1 VTETERG
8 GLLAG
13 VRVVELLGIGPE
25 PFAGMMLADLG
36 AEVVGLRRPGQ
47 PVGGGGLERGR
58 PVVTVDLKDAE
69 TMGVVRDLVTHADVF
84 LEGYRPGV
92 AERLGL
98 GPDDCLS
105 INPGLVYGRMTG
117 WGQSG
122 PLAQMAGHDINYIAI
137 TGALH
142 AASRHGQAPVP
153 PANLLGDFGGGGMY
167 LVAAVLAALVERSR
181 TGVGRV
187 LDVAITDGTTY
198 LTSMLHGMRAEGQWA
213 DEAGTNLLD
222 TGAPYYDVY
231 PCADGR
237 YVAVGALE
245 PKFFAA
251 LVALLGISPE
261 VCAERDD
268 RATWPALRQAIGAA
282 VLTRTRDEW
291 AAAAEGTDACLAPVL
306 SIAEAPSHPHAQ
318 ARSVFRNGMPALPLG
333 TAESELSVAE
343 VVAAWGLHPGSA
355 DVMSRWTTGS
365 RIEENV

>member
-1 VTETERG
+1 VAEIEG
-8 GLLAG
+8 HGLLAG

-36 AEVVGLRRPGQ
+36 ADVVGLRRPGQ
-47 PVGGGGLERGR
+47 QVGGGGLERAR

-69 TMGVVRDLVTHADVF
+69 TMGVVRDLVTQADVF

-142 AASRHGQAPVP
+142 AATRRGQAPVP
-153 PANLLGDFGGGGMY
+153 PANLLGDFGAGGMY

-187 LDVAITDGTTY
+187 LDIAITDGTTY
-198 LTSMLHGMRAEGQWA
+198 LTSMLHGMRADGQWC

-251 LVALLGISPE
+251 LAALLGLSAE
-261 VCAERDD
+261 VCANRDD
-268 RATWPALRQAIGAA
+268 RASWPALRQAIGAA
-282 VLTRTRDEW
+282 VLTRTRDAW
-291 AAAAEGTDACLAPVL
+291 AVAAEGTDACLAPVL
-306 SIAEAPSHPHAQ
+306 SIAEAPSHPHTR
-318 ARSVFRNGMPALPLG
+318 ARGVFRNGMPALPMG
-333 TAESELSVAE
+333 NQVSDRTTAD
-343 VVAAWGLHPGSA
+343 VVAAWGLRPGSA
-355 DVMSRWTTGS
+355 DVISRWTTRS
-365 RIEENV
+365 LIEENA